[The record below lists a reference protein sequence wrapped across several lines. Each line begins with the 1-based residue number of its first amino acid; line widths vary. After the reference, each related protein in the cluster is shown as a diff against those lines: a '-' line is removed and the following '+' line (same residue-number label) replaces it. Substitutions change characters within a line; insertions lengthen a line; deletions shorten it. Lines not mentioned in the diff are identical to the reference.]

1 MIIQPTPFRLPEKLP
16 VTAVRTYALRQPL
29 ATHWRVATCAEV
41 DCPRYTDGWRTPLDL
56 STQDGQ
62 NAAAWIRQS
71 GLRFTEEV
79 DGPFSIVFLFPPGQ
93 LCPRSA
99 PGHPKRHRAPLGRPP
114 LLLTRDGDHRGNPTG
129 WQRQHAR
136 AEDWRDDF
144 GEHLDRLADARKQG

>member
-1 MIIQPTPFRLPEKLP
+1 VGLFRIESPLPSQ
-16 VTAVRTYALRQPL
+16 AFRTYALRQPL

-41 DCPRYTDGWRTPLDL
+41 DCPRYLDGWKTPLDM

-71 GLRFTEEV
+71 GLRFSEEV
-79 DGPFSIVFLFPPGQ
+79 TGPSALTFRFPAGQ
-93 LCPRSA
+93 LCPRST

-114 LLLTRDGDHRGNPTG
+114 VMLRFDGDHRQRIGNTVLHG
-129 WQRQHAR
+129 R

-144 GEHLDRLADARKQG
+144 GEHLDRAAEQKQRG